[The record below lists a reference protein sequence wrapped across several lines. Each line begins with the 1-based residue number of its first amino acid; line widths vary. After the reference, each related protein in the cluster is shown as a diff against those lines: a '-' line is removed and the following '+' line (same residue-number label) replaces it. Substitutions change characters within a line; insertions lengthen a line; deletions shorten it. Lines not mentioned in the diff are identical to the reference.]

1 MEEVKTNSIEND
13 LRHLE
18 KQYSL
23 DVLDDWVTT
32 AGLIEAALS
41 MIESAVPGS
50 SSHIFVHVSEAHEY
64 REIDRE
70 GVSSI
75 PDDSLFTACLSMQSS
90 GSTIDDVFE
99 DYNLNDSMLHDLLRK
114 TYHAKYVIPVVHRF
128 SLLAFILISV
138 QDLND
143 EQVLFMNELLS
154 RLKIN
159 LYAAS
164 IADNRQ
170 RELIELSEYP
180 QTLHNYTNLA
190 EVITHLL
197 EDVSKKL
204 SFDYGIYYHYDEYL
218 DILIPDVWI
227 TGGIKPDPLPSG
239 KGISG
244 LTLERK
250 RPVYIPDRE
259 KHPSYSSM
267 TQEKFIQGSFI
278 SCPIQ
283 TDKRVLGV
291 ITLCRE
297 SGKKEIFGVEH
308 RYMLEIL
315 TAFLATE
322 MNSRLLYTELEE
334 SYFSTVSSLTRALEA
349 KDHYT
354 KGHSERVMKYA
365 VGVAQ
370 ALNLS
375 YDAIRRIRYAA
386 ILHDIGKIGI
396 SDSIITKTSSLT
408 DDEYKEI
415 KKHTEIGYD
424 IVNDSGFFSEIRDLI
439 RYHHEKI
446 DGTGYYE
453 KHSGDYPWE
462 AMIISL
468 ADIYDAL
475 ASDRPYRKAY
485 SHEEALHSLEKLVG
499 INFDQKIYNA
509 FKEWMKNETDQKR
522 RSAV

>member
-1 MEEVKTNSIEND
+1 MEELLTNSIQND
-13 LRHLE
+13 LIHLE

-32 AGLIEAALS
+32 AGLIESALS
-41 MIESAVPGS
+41 MTASAVPGS
-50 SSHIFVHVSEAHEY
+50 NPHIFVHVSEAHEF

-70 GVSSI
+70 GLSSI
-75 PDDSLFTACLSMQSS
+75 PDDSLFTACLTMQSA
-90 GSTIDDVFE
+90 GSLIDDVFS
-99 DYNLNDSMLHDLLRK
+99 DYNLNDSMLHDLLRE
-114 TYHAKYVIPVVHRF
+114 TYNAQFVIPIVHRF

-138 QDLND
+138 PELSG
-143 EQVLFMNELLS
+143 EQHSFMNDLTA

-180 QTLHNYTNLA
+180 EALHRYENLG
-190 EVITHLL
+190 ELIKHLL
-197 EDVSKKL
+197 DDVAKKL

-218 DILIPDVWI
+218 DLLIPDVWI
-227 TGGIKPDPLPSG
+227 TGGVKPDPLSTG

-250 RPVYIPDRE
+250 RASYIPDRE
-259 KHPSYSSM
+259 KHPSYSFM
-267 TQEKFIQGSFI
+267 AEEKFIQGSFI
-278 SCPIQ
+278 SVPVQ

-297 SGKKEIFGVEH
+297 SGKKGIFGVEH

-315 TAFLATE
+315 TTFLATE
-322 MNSRLLYTELEE
+322 MNSRLLYAELEE

-354 KGHSERVMKYA
+354 RGHSERVMKYA
-365 VGVAQ
+365 VGIAQ

-375 YDAIRRIRYAA
+375 YDSIRRIRYAA

-408 DDEYKEI
+408 DAEYKEI

-453 KHSGDYPWE
+453 KRPGDYPWE

-485 SHEEALHSLEKLVG
+485 THEEALVSLEKLVG
-499 INFDQKIYNA
+499 INFDQKIFNA
-509 FKEWMKNETDQKR
+509 FKDWMICETGLKSQ
-522 RSAV
+522 SAV

>member
-1 MEEVKTNSIEND
+1 MEELITNSIQND
-13 LRHLE
+13 LLHLE

-32 AGLIEAALS
+32 AGLIESALS
-41 MIESAVPGS
+41 MIKSAILNSDP
-50 SSHIFVHVSEAHEY
+50 HIFIHVSEAHEY

-70 GVSSI
+70 GLASI
-75 PDDSLFTACLSMQSS
+75 PDDSLFTACLSMQST
-90 GSTIDDVFE
+90 GSLIDAVFD
-99 DYNLNDSMLHDLLRK
+99 DYNLDDSMLHDLLRE
-114 TYHAKYVIPVVHRF
+114 TYNAQFVIPIVHRF
-128 SLLAFILISV
+128 SLLAFIIMAV
-138 QDLND
+138 KDLNED
-143 EQVLFMNELLS
+143 QVTFINELLS
-154 RLKIN
+154 RLRIN

-180 QTLHNYTNLA
+180 ETLHSHVNLG
-190 EVITHLL
+190 ELVKHLL
-197 EDVSKKL
+197 DDLGKKL

-218 DILIPDVWI
+218 DLLLPDVWI
-227 TGGIKPDPLPSG
+227 TGGITPDPLSSG

-267 TQEKFIQGSFI
+267 PEEKFIQGSFI
-278 SCPIQ
+278 SAPVQ

-291 ITLCRE
+291 ITLCRD
-297 SGKKEIFGVEH
+297 SGKKDIFGVEH

-322 MNSRLLYTELEE
+322 INSRLLYTELEE

-354 KGHSERVMKYA
+354 RGHSERVMKYA
-365 VGVAQ
+365 VGIAQ
-370 ALNLS
+370 SLNLS

-396 SDSIITKTSSLT
+396 SDSIITKTSRLT
-408 DDEYKEI
+408 EDEYKEI

-446 DGTGYYE
+446 DGTGYYA
-453 KHSGDYPWE
+453 KHLGDYPWE
-462 AMIISL
+462 AMLISL

-475 ASDRPYRKAY
+475 ASERPYRKAY
-485 SHEEALHSLEKLVG
+485 SHEEALNSLDTLVG
-499 INFDQKIYNA
+499 INFDQKILNA
-509 FKEWMKNETDQKR
+509 FKDWMSSETSLESQ
-522 RSAV
+522 SAV